1 MTKEDV
7 VNKVMYMTAE
17 QLLPQ
22 NLSQDLLDYMLGE
35 MNLMWCGKSSEIPVL
50 LFVAMKVLHPAL
62 KPNSNKGTSPEE
74 LAFCVGKYAISL
86 ALEDI
91 TRKTD
96 ITFEPPTLDNIFAER
111 EIRVWRGC
119 QRLQ

>member
-22 NLSQDLLDYMLGE
+22 NLSQDLLDYMLVE
-35 MNLMWCGKSSEIPVL
+35 WCGKSPEIPVL

-74 LAFCVGKYAISL
+74 LASYVGKYVIAL
-86 ALEDI
+86 VLEDI

-96 ITFEPPTLDNIFAER
+96 ITFEPPTIDNIFAER
-111 EIRVWRGC
+111 EIKVWRGC